1 MRPALRF
8 ALSALLAAIA
18 ASPAQAQLVYYAT
31 PVAGPVAAMPATGP
45 ATGVAVGAMLSPF
58 LTAASGAPVA
68 AAPIVHP
75 SAGSGP
81 VVHSFYQIKQ
91 GGRLDT
97 VARRVGVSLAD
108 LVRLNPLLNPQ
119 ERLSAGTL
127 VALPIP

>member
-31 PVAGPVAAMPATGP
+31 PVAAMPATGP
-45 ATGVAVGAMLSPF
+45 ATGVAVGAMLSPS
-58 LTAASGAPVA
+58 LTAARGAPVA
-68 AAPIVHP
+68 AVPIVYP
-75 SAGSGP
+75 SAVSGP

>member
-31 PVAGPVAAMPATGP
+31 PVAG
-45 ATGVAVGAMLSPF
+45 
-58 LTAASGAPVA
+58 
-68 AAPIVHP
+68 PIVHP